1 MTVFRVVPNESR
13 VETIET
19 DQVISVVP
27 MDSDLSILRKK
38 KGKGGGRQ
46 FSDAARASSL
56 AARRKGTAA
65 GGGGSGGGGKEGG
78 SGGAGGGGAQAST
91 SGGAGGGDAEGAG
104 PRSVRESEVNRAIA
118 RANSGG
124 GDPTP
129 TAKESRGVSHTDAQ
143 NAANSR
149 VASRARSGRAA
160 EDSEGNAIRVGM
172 RVRVEGGDASSRG
185 TVVRVRGKRDMDV
198 QFDGS
203 RGGRIT
209 GNSRPTSVKSREFAE
224 IGGPNRF
231 GGGAKGRAEDRGGRG
246 LATPSRR
253 APAERGGSSRTT
265 ERAPGRI
272 SREPSMVR
280 GSRPGEGFSGRRV
293 ESSARVPTPRVLPPA
308 RRGSSAREN
317 FGVGPEKGGR
327 ASRRAARRGP
337 GGAPVEP

>member
-13 VETIET
+13 VETIEPNE
-19 DQVISVVP
+19 VISVVP

-56 AARRKGTAA
+56 AARRKGSAPA
-65 GGGGSGGGGKEGG
+65 GGGSGGGGKEGG
-78 SGGAGGGGAQAST
+78 SGGAG
-91 SGGAGGGDAEGAG
+91 GGGDAEGAG

-129 TAKESRGVSHTDAQ
+129 TAKEARGVSHTDAQ

-149 VASRARSGRAA
+149 VASRARSGRTA

-253 APAERGGSSRTT
+253 APAAERGGSSRTT

-280 GSRPGEGFSGRRV
+280 GSRPGEGFSGRRT